1 MAAPLLVPGLIVTPA
16 GVFYGYGPA
25 TGGTDANARVGHAA
39 AERAT
44 MAPNS
49 GSGVAGQMAQWQE
62 RLRAALQGQER
73 LMLNGPTF
81 YLPNG
86 IVPPPGA
93 QGGALSLM
101 AQAAAAYQQ
110 ALARPLAQAPLAP
123 LPTAPFWRR
132 CLAEFLDLM
141 LVSFVMVVSTTEL
154 WNAITVGVDD
164 AADVDDIELFI
175 LTHLD
180 AALSYSYVAKF
191 YGFYFLYGA
200 LLTWLFGATIGKGL
214 LGLRVIMIGTQ
225 RKPTKLA
232 SIGRQAIKTLLLLV
246 ASLLCF
252 LCILPGGATLHDRL
266 CSTQVIVAPRF
277 HPRQQTR

>member
-1 MAAPLLVPGLIVTPA
+1 MCV
-16 GVFYGYGPA
+16 
-25 TGGTDANARVGHAA
+25 REK
-39 AERAT
+39 ER
-44 MAPNS
+44 
-49 GSGVAGQMAQWQE
+49 G
-62 RLRAALQGQER
+62 
-73 LMLNGPTF
+73 
-81 YLPNG
+81 
-86 IVPPPGA
+86 
-93 QGGALSLM
+93 GGA
-101 AQAAAAYQQ
+101 
-110 ALARPLAQAPLAP
+110 ARMCVNVIVRTIAVLIHPSCHLEQ
-123 LPTAPFWRR
+123 
-132 CLAEFLDLM
+132 
-141 LVSFVMVVSTTEL
+141 STTEL